1 MPTVPRDVVPTP
13 ATVDLIDD
21 SVVLLSP
28 FGRMPRQH
36 RPDPTLHPRR
46 WGVVWVRPNGAL
58 GDWARRHYADFPHE
72 VFSFKLPRSGEVVF
86 VKWRGPPNIQWS
98 SATTVAGISAEVEE
112 VLAHE

>member
-1 MPTVPRDVVPTP
+1 MPTTPRDMIPTP
-13 ATVDLIDD
+13 ATVDVLDG
-21 SVVLLSP
+21 SVVLLSQ

-46 WGVVWVRPNGAL
+46 FRLSWSRANGAL

-72 VFSFKLPRSGEVVF
+72 VFSFKVPRTGEVVF
-86 VKWRGPPNIQWS
+86 AKWLGHPNIQWS
-98 SATTVAGISAEVEE
+98 SATAVAGISAEVEE